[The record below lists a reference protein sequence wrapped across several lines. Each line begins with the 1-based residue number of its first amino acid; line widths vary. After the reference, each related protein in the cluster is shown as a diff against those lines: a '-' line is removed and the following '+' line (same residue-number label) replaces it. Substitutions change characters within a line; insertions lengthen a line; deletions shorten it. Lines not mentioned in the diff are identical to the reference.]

1 METDPL
7 GHTTRYLYDNVSD
20 LTGMV
25 RPNQHTLNM
34 SEEKMETYKN
44 DAFHRRISRADC
56 TGAVL
61 EYHYDAN
68 NRRIL
73 RSAGLAAL
81 WNKSFVIFM
90 MQEGV

>member
-44 DAFHRRISRADC
+44 DAFHRRISRTDC

-68 NRRIL
+68 NRRIFEK
-73 RSAGLAAL
+73 RRISGTVEQIFRDR
-81 WNKSFVIFM
+81 KSV
-90 MQEGV
+90 V